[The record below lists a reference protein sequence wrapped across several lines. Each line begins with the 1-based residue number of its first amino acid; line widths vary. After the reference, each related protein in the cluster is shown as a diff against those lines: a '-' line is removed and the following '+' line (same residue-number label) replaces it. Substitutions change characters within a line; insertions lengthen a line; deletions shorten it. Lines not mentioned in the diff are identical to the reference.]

1 MKKLIGVLKVYSD
14 NIKIL
19 HRNLFGEGFFADHEL
34 IGGYYEMLDEMI
46 DDVAEIGIALGI
58 SEPNFLEAS
67 GYAESLKVRSYN
79 NYEAFNIIRLIFEEI
94 IDMIDVAKDGI
105 PSDVV
110 SKLEEYQYNLRK
122 EAQYKIAQRL
132 FKI

>member
-1 MKKLIGVLKVYSD
+1 MKKLIGVLKVSSD
-14 NIKIL
+14 NVKIL

-34 IGGYYEMLDEMI
+34 IGKYYEILDEMI
-46 DDVAEIGIALGI
+46 DDIAEIGIGLGV

-67 GYAESLKVRSYN
+67 GYTESLTVRAYT

-94 IDMIDVAKDGI
+94 INMIDVEKDGL

-122 EAQYKIAQRL
+122 ESQYKISQRL